1 MLGKTEGKRKRRRQ
15 RMRWLDGI
23 NDSMDMSLNKLW
35 EILKDREAW
44 RAAVH
49 GVAKSRTQLSDWT
62 TNEKI
67 TVMWLSCAC
76 KMLGF
81 PNKYTILFEP
91 SSTLML
97 CMEILFQPYFNN
109 SMGFPGGSEVKNPPA
124 NAGSIL
130 GWRRSPGVE
139 MATCSSV
146 LAWKIP
152 WTEEP
157 GGLQSR
163 GSQSQT
169 RLSNWAWQLGRTVA
183 IFIIGNGF
191 KPPPP
196 DSHCPI
202 SQIK

>member
-1 MLGKTEGKRKRRRQ
+1 
-15 RMRWLDGI
+15 
-23 NDSMDMSLNKLW
+23 
-35 EILKDREAW
+35 
-44 RAAVH
+44 
-49 GVAKSRTQLSDWT
+49 
-62 TNEKI
+62 
-67 TVMWLSCAC
+67 MWLSRAC

-81 PNKYTILFEP
+81 PNKYTILIEP

-139 MATCSSV
+139 MATRSSV

-163 GSQSQT
+163 GSQSDTTEQLSMTTRQDSSHIYYWKWFQT
-169 RLSNWAWQLGRTVA
+169 A
-183 IFIIGNGF
+183 
-191 KPPPP
+191 PP